1 MVSVD
6 RSILYI
12 VCPLLPDPLARFHDH
27 GPDYHARRIDIER
40 RMRNHIAQL
49 TALGYRVTVE
59 PAA

>member
-1 MVSVD
+1 VGAGGCDSLRLPD
-6 RSILYI
+6 H
-12 VCPLLPDPLARFHDH
+12 LLADPLARFHDL